1 MEWSDKYLLELKK
14 TILMKNE
21 CLELREEFDAYQS
34 ERLALGS
41 AVLLLGRALLSSR
54 INIVLVGSSSQQAP
68 ANHMSTSGG
77 W

>member
-34 ERLALGS
+34 ERLALIWKS
-41 AVLLLGRALLSSR
+41 YLPKYKTNSR
-54 INIVLVGSSSQQAP
+54 EIPSKKV
-68 ANHMSTSGG
+68 TFKK
-77 W
+77 